1 VKTAAAGLAV
11 VVDVMTAAVAMTV
24 VVGVTTVVGV
34 MTAEATHVDAEI
46 HLAGMTPAIVV
57 VGEAAIHAVIV
68 VALHAVI
75 VVALRGAGAAPG
87 AIVEE
92 GAAETI
98 LPEGDELDAKRGVYA
113 QECHL
118 DYVTINLY
126 SSGCLAPMFGRPE
139 NDRLN
144 C

>member
-1 VKTAAAGLAV
+1 VQATAAGLAV
-11 VVDVMTAAVAMTV
+11 VVVGVMTAAVAMIV

-68 VALHAVI
+68 VAL
-75 VVALRGAGAAPG
+75 RGAGAVRG
-87 AIVEE
+87 VIVEE

-118 DYVTINLY
+118 DYVTILLC
-126 SSGCLAPMFGRPE
+126 SSGCLALAFARPE
-139 NDRLN
+139 KGRLN